1 MAARVLERV
10 FRRPRSD
17 DTPSMFLLLPE
28 EIRTMVLMLLDSRSL
43 GSAAVTWPTHSFAV
57 KEMLMQRLALSGRGI
72 PTTLPYYYSS
82 HRRYSGLEAWCMYL
96 GWLDE
101 RRTEAYM
108 PVAAGF
114 ADSYMV
120 IDGNLF
126 GYGTSSQTEMFH
138 TMYPKRLLDGIRIN
152 SVLCIT
158 GTCVIDRKQRWFDY
172 TDHFTEDVVFN
183 LTDFN
188 VAVSV
193 SGAVYTWGSGELG
206 GLGNGMLGPDYARL
220 PMRVES
226 LSEHRVLSVAG
237 CWGRCV
243 AVTESGMVFSWGR
256 DPWKYDS
263 TYSQVLVSTPTIIA
277 ELTALYVRSV
287 SVGKV
292 HNLVVTEDG
301 KLYSFGYGTNGQ
313 LGLGFDNSDFC
324 SHPMQVE
331 LMKGVRVVA
340 SAAGDFHSVALTEDG
355 LVYAWG
361 NNSHGQLGE
370 IDADNGIGTN
380 EWIPKRIMLY
390 GHDIDTVRGAK
401 IAAGGHRTCVVSE
414 NGALKEWGL
423 INYMRHRRPD
433 ESLHGVVHVSLNDTH
448 AMVGTRDGRVFG
460 WGEMEAIC
468 GNEFMYN
475 PYEYTRVVSGKIVL
489 AERPSYWSLSE

>member
-1 MAARVLERV
+1 MMSLFERM
-10 FRRPRSD
+10 FLRRRID
-17 DTPSMFLLLPE
+17 DKTTSMFLLLPE
-28 EIRTMVLMLLDSRSL
+28 EIRIMVLMLLDSRSL
-43 GSAAVTWPTHSFAV
+43 GSAAVIWPTHSVAV
-57 KEMLMQRLALSGRGI
+57 KEMLMQRLVLSGRGI

-82 HRRYSGLEAWCMYL
+82 HRRYSGPEAWCMYL

-126 GYGTSSQTEMFH
+126 GYGTTSDTQMFQTRK
-138 TMYPKRLLDGIRIN
+138 PRRLLDGIRIN

-158 GTCVIDRKQRWFDY
+158 GACVLERKDRWEDF
-172 TDHFTEDVVFN
+172 TDHFTGSDVFN

-193 SGAVYTWGSGELG
+193 SGAVYTWCSGELG
-206 GLGNGMLGPDYARL
+206 GLGNGMLGPAYALL

-226 LSEHRVLSVAG
+226 VSEHRVLSVAG
-237 CWGRCV
+237 CWGRCL

-256 DPWKYDS
+256 DPWKLDS
-263 TYSQVLVSTPTIIA
+263 TGSPELVSTPTIIA

-292 HNLVVTEDG
+292 HNLVVTEDS
-301 KLYSFGYGTNGQ
+301 KLYSFGVGANGQ
-313 LGLGFDNSDFC
+313 LGLEFDTEFC
-324 SHPMQVE
+324 SNPMHVE

-361 NNSHGQLGE
+361 NNKYGQLGE
-370 IDADNGIGTN
+370 IGGERGGGAC
-380 EWIPKRIMLY
+380 EWLPKRIMLY
-390 GHDIDTVRGAK
+390 GNDMELRRGEK
-401 IAAGGHRTCVVSE
+401 VAAGGNRTCVVSE
-414 NGALKEWGL
+414 NGTLTEWG
-423 INYMRHRRPD
+423 YVKYRRHRQPK
-433 ESLHGVVHVSLNDTH
+433 ESLKGVVHVSLNDTH

-468 GNEFMYN
+468 GNEFMYT
-475 PYEYTRVVSGKIVL
+475 PYEYTRVVSGAIVL
-489 AERPSYWSLSE
+489 AKRPSYWSLPE